1 MNVRLPNGTII
12 KNVPEGTTKDDIV
25 VLALRNNLASE
36 EDFSEYRKSL
46 DVKLEQAQVERAVAA
61 KRLEGSEDSIVENL
75 VEGAAQLAQGVN
87 YAALDAI
94 DFVRKGLTD
103 PFLSEEDEF
112 VPLRQRL
119 KQAQTAVTGDTR
131 EDFVEEKEIAEI
143 LETIGTGVTL
153 GASFAPVTR
162 AGTSAVDVASDI
174 LGLGM
179 STGGSTAANALVRE
193 AQNLSQSPTVQARV
207 SKEIQKQD
215 KGKVQNLEDASED
228 EIYEAAVQSAT
239 RQVVR
244 NNRNRMQNVEES
256 AKAQQKADKTGE
268 ALDEDQLAPEMDLT
282 AWSSREVIQDL
293 VDRGADAN
301 QALRIIG
308 KRKGINLDKTL
319 QDPELLS
326 TLDRQM
332 DIVDGNGKNVG
343 WYDTVAT
350 PIAAVLRRNVGRLV
364 GGLYDRAAETT
375 VRERQVFMDEIVKP
389 LTPVIKLVEN
399 NRQLAEA
406 FGDLHL
412 NPDLM
417 ESTILPTIRA
427 ELGEKA
433 LTDFN
438 RFRNYNKARNQRANN
453 ILYTQEPDAILDIDY
468 IHMAKEAEETERP
481 FKMLGDKTKAEAP
494 DAIRER
500 TRSSFLDGDED
511 ILTYQNPLIS
521 HIRHL
526 EKEIELVQLAE
537 KFELPATLAP
547 NATNSD
553 AFFEAL
559 ADKLRGSG
567 ATTKQVD
574 LAIDAIK
581 GAYVKG
587 NVAPN
592 ALVRSFM
599 SQAIGFTLDQVK
611 SAVMNFHDIFVS
623 MVNNGVAPTLQALTQ
638 SNKKVFGKTLT
649 QLGIGDA
656 QGAGEFIKHFEDL
669 TGSPSGMEWVAKKSK
684 DIASINL
691 LFNGFR
697 LFDRINKGVILR
709 AAVNKAKKAAKNNT
723 LYEEFGDVLTREEL
737 SSIRKYLAEDTPA
750 NKIPEKPR
758 KLIEELAFTSLGK
771 QQLISIAGRPMEYIK
786 KPNLRPAWALTGF
799 ALKQQELLRQ
809 GIVDNLKKGNK
820 RDAAAYLARYVAYG
834 GLGLGLIEEVRDP
847 EVQMGKREIDPTT
860 VLFGM
865 IDQPLSV
872 VTLNKL
878 DREYGFNKFMAD
890 PVNYLMESFIPPT
903 GFVGD
908 IFKIPGWAIE
918 DGSITTDGTDK
929 ALEKLSYQLP
939 VVGDYI
945 KEYNKD

>member
-1 MNVRLPNGTII
+1 MNVRLPNGKVI
-12 KNVPEGTTKDDIV
+12 KNVPKGTTKNDLF

-36 EDFSEYRKSL
+36 EDFAEYRESL
-46 DVKLEQAQVERAVAA
+46 EVELQQAQTERTAVA

-75 VEGAAQLAQGVN
+75 LEGAGQLAQGVN

-103 PFLSEEDEF
+103 PFLAEEDEF

-119 KQAQTAVTGDTR
+119 KQAQAAVTGDTR
-131 EDFVEEKEIAEI
+131 EDFVEEKEVAET

-162 AGTSAVDVASDI
+162 AGTSAVDVAFDI

-179 STGGSTAANALVRE
+179 STGGSTAANAIVRE

-207 SKEIQKQD
+207 SKEIKKQD
-215 KGKVQNLEDASED
+215 TNKLQNLDNASED

-244 NNRNRMQNVEES
+244 NNRNRIQNAKETI
-256 AKAQQKADKTGE
+256 KAQQKEINKGKV
-268 ALDEDQLAPEMDLT
+268 LDEDQLAPEMDLT
-282 AWSSREVIQDL
+282 AWSSRDVIQDL

-301 QALRIIG
+301 QALRIIA
-308 KRKGINLDKTL
+308 KRKGIKLEESLADADFLSVLDK
-319 QDPELLS
+319 QIDV
-326 TLDRQM
+326 
-332 DIVDGNGKNVG
+332 VDGNGKNVG
-343 WYDTVAT
+343 WYDSFAT
-350 PIAAVLRRNVGRLV
+350 PIAAVLRRNVGKLV
-364 GGLYDRAAETT
+364 GGLYDRAAEST
-375 VRERQVFMDEIVKP
+375 VRERQVFMDEIVRP

-399 NRQLAEA
+399 NKQLAGA

-433 LTDFN
+433 LSDFV
-438 RFRNYNKARNQRANN
+438 RFRNYNKARNQRANTK
-453 ILYTQEPDAILDIDY
+453 LYTQDADSILDIDY
-468 IHMAKEAEETERP
+468 IHMSKEAEETERP
-481 FKMLGDKTKAEAP
+481 FKMLGDKAIAEAP

-500 TRSSFLDGDED
+500 TRGSFLDGDED
-511 ILTYQNPLIS
+511 ILTYQNPLLS

-547 NATNSD
+547 NAKNSD

-559 ADKLRGSG
+559 ADKLRGAG
-567 ATTKQVD
+567 ATEKQVN
-574 LAIDAIK
+574 LSIDAIK

-599 SQAIGFTLDQVK
+599 SQAIGFTLDQLK

-623 MVNNGVAPTLQALTQ
+623 MVNNGVAPTLQALAQ
-638 SNKKVFGKTLT
+638 NNKKVFGKTLT
-649 QLGIGDA
+649 ELGIGDS
-656 QGAGEFIKHFEDL
+656 QGAGEFIKDFENL
-669 TGSPSGMEWVAKKSK
+669 TGSPKGMEKVAKVSK

-691 LFNGFR
+691 LINGFR
-697 LFDRINKGVILR
+697 TFDRIGKGVILR
-709 AAVNKAKKAAKNNT
+709 SAVNRAKKAAKNNT
-723 LYEEFGDVLTREEL
+723 LYNEFGDVLTRDEL

-750 NKIPEKPR
+750 DKIPEKPR

-771 QQLISIAGRPMEYIK
+771 QQLISIAGRPMQYIK
-786 KPNLRPAWALTGF
+786 NPNLRPAWSLTGF

-809 GIVDNLKKGNK
+809 GVVDNLKAGNK
-820 RDAAAYLARYVAYG
+820 REAAAYFARYVTYG
-834 GLGLGLIEEVRDP
+834 GLGLGFIEEVRDP
-847 EVQMGKREIDPTT
+847 EVQMGKREVDPTN

-865 IDQPLSV
+865 VDQPLSV

-878 DREYGFNKFMAD
+878 DREYGFKKFMAD
-890 PVNYLMESFIPPT
+890 PVNYLIESFIPPT
-903 GFVGD
+903 GAVGD
-908 IFKIPGWAIE
+908 IAKLPYQIAQ
-918 DGSITTDGTDK
+918 DGSITTDKTEK
-929 ALEKLSYQLP
+929 ALEKLTYQLP
-939 VVGDYI
+939 LVGDYI
-945 KEYNKD
+945 KEYQKD

>member
-1 MNVRLPNGTII
+1 MNVRLPNGKVI
-12 KNVPEGTTKDDIV
+12 KNVPKGTTKNDLF

-36 EDFSEYRKSL
+36 EDFAEYRESL
-46 DVKLEQAQVERAVAA
+46 EVELQQAQTERTAVA

-75 VEGAAQLAQGVN
+75 LEGAGQLAQGVN

-103 PFLSEEDEF
+103 PFLAEEDEF

-119 KQAQTAVTGDTR
+119 KQAQAAVTGDTR
-131 EDFVEEKEIAEI
+131 EDFVEEKEVAET

-162 AGTSAVDVASDI
+162 AGTSAVDVAFDI

-179 STGGSTAANALVRE
+179 STGGSAAANAIVRE

-215 KGKVQNLEDASED
+215 TNKLQNLDNASED

-244 NNRNRMQNVEES
+244 NNRNRIQNAKETI
-256 AKAQQKADKTGE
+256 KAQQKEINKGKV
-268 ALDEDQLAPEMDLT
+268 LDEDQLAPEMDLT
-282 AWSSREVIQDL
+282 AWSSRDVIQDL

-301 QALRIIG
+301 QALRIIA
-308 KRKGINLDKTL
+308 KRKGIKLEESLADADFLSVLDK
-319 QDPELLS
+319 QIDV
-326 TLDRQM
+326 
-332 DIVDGNGKNVG
+332 VDGNGKNVG
-343 WYDTVAT
+343 WYDSFAT
-350 PIAAVLRRNVGRLV
+350 PIAAVLRRNVGKLV
-364 GGLYDRAAETT
+364 GGLYDRAAEST
-375 VRERQVFMDEIVKP
+375 VRERQVLMDEIVRP

-399 NRQLAEA
+399 NKQLAGA

-433 LTDFN
+433 LSDFV
-438 RFRNYNKARNQRANN
+438 RFRNYNKARNQRANTK
-453 ILYTQEPDAILDIDY
+453 LYTQDADSILDIDY
-468 IHMAKEAEETERP
+468 IHMSKEAEETERP
-481 FKMLGDKTKAEAP
+481 FKMLGDKAIAEAP

-500 TRSSFLDGDED
+500 TRGSFLDGDED
-511 ILTYQNPLIS
+511 ILTYQNPLLS

-547 NATNSD
+547 NAKNSD

-559 ADKLRGSG
+559 ADKLRGAG
-567 ATTKQVD
+567 ATEKQVN
-574 LAIDAIK
+574 LSIDAIK

-599 SQAIGFTLDQVK
+599 SQAIGFTLDQLK

-623 MVNNGVAPTLQALTQ
+623 MVNNGVAPTLQALAQ
-638 SNKKVFGKTLT
+638 NNKKVFGKTLT
-649 QLGIGDA
+649 ELGIGDS
-656 QGAGEFIKHFEDL
+656 QGAGEFIKDFENL
-669 TGSPSGMEWVAKKSK
+669 TGSPKGMEKVAKVSK

-691 LFNGFR
+691 LINGFR
-697 LFDRINKGVILR
+697 TFDRIGKGVILR
-709 AAVNKAKKAAKNNT
+709 SAVNRAKKAAKNNT
-723 LYEEFGDVLTREEL
+723 LYNEFGDVLTRDEL
-737 SSIRKYLAEDTPA
+737 SSIRKYLAEDTPVD
-750 NKIPEKPR
+750 KIPEKPR

-771 QQLISIAGRPMEYIK
+771 QQLISIAGRPMQYIK
-786 KPNLRPAWALTGF
+786 NPNLRPAWSLTGF

-809 GIVDNLKKGNK
+809 GVVDNLKAGNK
-820 RDAAAYLARYVAYG
+820 REAAAYFARYVTYG
-834 GLGLGLIEEVRDP
+834 GLGLGFIEEVRDP
-847 EVQMGKREIDPTT
+847 EVQMGKREVDPTN

-865 IDQPLSV
+865 VDQPLSV

-878 DREYGFNKFMAD
+878 DREYGFKKFMAD
-890 PVNYLMESFIPPT
+890 PVNYLIESFIPPT
-903 GFVGD
+903 GAVGD
-908 IFKIPGWAIE
+908 IAKLPYQIAQ
-918 DGSITTDGTDK
+918 DGSITTDKTEK

-939 VVGDYI
+939 LVGDYI
-945 KEYNKD
+945 KEYQKD

>member
-1 MNVRLPNGTII
+1 MNVRLPNGKVI
-12 KNVPEGTTKDDIV
+12 KNVPKGTTKNDLF

-36 EDFSEYRKSL
+36 EDFAEYRESL
-46 DVKLEQAQVERAVAA
+46 EVELQQAQTERTAVAQ
-61 KRLEGSEDSIVENL
+61 RLEGSEDSIVENL
-75 VEGAAQLAQGVN
+75 LEGAGQLAQGVN

-103 PFLSEEDEF
+103 PFLAEEDEF

-119 KQAQTAVTGDTR
+119 KQAQAAVTGDTR
-131 EDFVEEKEIAEI
+131 EDFVEEKEVAET

-162 AGTSAVDVASDI
+162 AGTSAVDVAFDI

-179 STGGSTAANALVRE
+179 STGGSTAANAIVRE

-215 KGKVQNLEDASED
+215 TNKLQNLDNASED

-244 NNRNRMQNVEES
+244 NNRNRIQNAKETI
-256 AKAQQKADKTGE
+256 KAQQKEINKGKV
-268 ALDEDQLAPEMDLT
+268 LDEDQLAPEMDLT
-282 AWSSREVIQDL
+282 AWSSRDVIQDL

-301 QALRIIG
+301 QALRIIA
-308 KRKGINLDKTL
+308 KRKGIKLEESLADADFLSVLDK
-319 QDPELLS
+319 QIDV
-326 TLDRQM
+326 
-332 DIVDGNGKNVG
+332 VDGNGKNVG
-343 WYDTVAT
+343 WYDSFAT
-350 PIAAVLRRNVGRLV
+350 PIAAVLRRNVGKLV
-364 GGLYDRAAETT
+364 GGLYDRAAEST
-375 VRERQVFMDEIVKP
+375 VRERQVLMDEIVRP

-399 NRQLAEA
+399 NKQLAGA

-433 LTDFN
+433 LSDFV
-438 RFRNYNKARNQRANN
+438 RFRNYNKARNQRANTK
-453 ILYTQEPDAILDIDY
+453 LYTQDADSILDIDY
-468 IHMAKEAEETERP
+468 IHMSKEAEETERP
-481 FKMLGDKTKAEAP
+481 FKMLGDKAIAEAP

-500 TRSSFLDGDED
+500 TRGSFLDGDED
-511 ILTYQNPLIS
+511 ILTYQNPLLS

-547 NATNSD
+547 NAKNSD

-559 ADKLRGSG
+559 ADKLRGAG
-567 ATTKQVD
+567 ATEKQVN
-574 LAIDAIK
+574 LSIDAIK

-599 SQAIGFTLDQVK
+599 SQAIGFTLDQLK

-623 MVNNGVAPTLQALTQ
+623 MVNNGVAPTLQALAQ
-638 SNKKVFGKTLT
+638 NNKRVFGKTLT
-649 QLGIGDA
+649 ELGIGDS
-656 QGAGEFIKHFEDL
+656 QGAGEFIKDFENL
-669 TGSPSGMEWVAKKSK
+669 TGSPKGMEKVAKVSK

-691 LFNGFR
+691 LINGFR
-697 LFDRINKGVILR
+697 TFDRIGKGVILR
-709 AAVNKAKKAAKNNT
+709 SAVNRAKKAAQNNT
-723 LYEEFGDVLTREEL
+723 LYNEFGDVLTRDEL
-737 SSIRKYLAEDTPA
+737 SSIRKYLAEDTPVD
-750 NKIPEKPR
+750 KIPEKPR

-771 QQLISIAGRPMEYIK
+771 QQLISIAGRPMQYIK
-786 KPNLRPAWALTGF
+786 NPNLRPAWSLTGF

-809 GIVDNLKKGNK
+809 GVVDNLKAGNK
-820 RDAAAYLARYVAYG
+820 REAAAYFARYVTYG
-834 GLGLGLIEEVRDP
+834 GLGLGFIEEVRDP
-847 EVQMGKREIDPTT
+847 EVQMGKRAIDPTN

-865 IDQPLSV
+865 VDQPLSV

-878 DREYGFNKFMAD
+878 DREYGFKKFMAD
-890 PVNYLMESFIPPT
+890 PVNYLIESFIPPT
-903 GFVGD
+903 GAVGD
-908 IFKIPGWAIE
+908 IAKLPYQIAQ
-918 DGSITTDGTDK
+918 DGSITTDKTEK
-929 ALEKLSYQLP
+929 ALEKLTYQLP

-945 KEYNKD
+945 KEYQKD